1 MKEPEK
7 YSFDPINTVLNIC
20 KIYINLKESDAFCLA
35 VSQDGRSYSP
45 QLFKYAEDVLVRIGG
60 GTLIGELQEV
70 AQKVQQKAEEQ
81 QANEEVIAEAP
92 EHFLDPIMST
102 LMLDPV
108 ILPSSKQ
115 TVDRS
120 TIARH
125 LLSDQTDPF
134 NRAPLS
140 MDQLIAN
147 VELAEEIRTWLETR
161 KRSKIKDESL

>member
-1 MKEPEK
+1 M
-7 YSFDPINTVLNIC
+7 
-20 KIYINLKESDAFCLA
+20 
-35 VSQDGRSYSP
+35 
-45 QLFKYAEDVLVRIGG
+45 RIGG

-70 AQKVQQKAEEQ
+70 AERVQEKAAEQ

-92 EHFLDPIMST
+92 DHFLDPIMST

-108 ILPSSKQ
+108 TLPSSKQ

-140 MDQLIAN
+140 MDQVIPN
-147 VELAEEIRTWLETR
+147 TELAEEIRAWLEKRR
-161 KRSKIKDESL
+161 KDRSNN

>member
-7 YSFDPINTVLNIC
+7 YSFDPIDTVLNIC
-20 KIYINLKESDAFCLA
+20 KIYVNLKESDSFCLA
-35 VSQDGRSYSP
+35 ISQDGRSYSP
-45 QLFKYAEDVLVRIGG
+45 QLFNYAEDVLVRIGG
-60 GTLIGELQEV
+60 AQLIGELQEV
-70 AQKVQQKAEEQ
+70 AQKVEQKAVEQ
-81 QANEEVIAEAP
+81 QENEEVIAEAP

-108 ILPSSKQ
+108 ILPSSRA

-140 MDQLIAN
+140 MDQIIPN
-147 VELAEEIRTWLETR
+147 TELAEEIRDWLEKR
-161 KRSKIKDESL
+161 KKARSKNE

>member
-1 MKEPEK
+1 MKDPEK
-7 YSFDPINTVLNIC
+7 YSFDPVETVLNIC
-20 KIYINLKESDAFCLA
+20 KIYVNLKESDSFCLA
-35 VSQDGRSYSP
+35 ISQDGRSYSP
-45 QLFKYAEDVLVRIGG
+45 QLFKYAEDVLIRIGG
-60 GTLIGELQEV
+60 AQLIGELQEV
-70 AQKVQQKAEEQ
+70 AHKVHLKAIEQ

-92 EHFLDPIMST
+92 DHFMDPIMST

-108 ILPSSKQ
+108 ILPSSRQ

-140 MDQLIAN
+140 MDQVIPN
-147 VELAEEIRTWLETR
+147 TKLAEEIQDWLEQR
-161 KRSKIKDESL
+161 KKARNKD

>member
-1 MKEPEK
+1 MKNPEK
-7 YSFDPINTVLNIC
+7 YSFDPVDTVLNIC
-20 KIYINLKESDAFCLA
+20 RIYINLKDSEAFCLA

-45 QLFKYAEDVLVRIGG
+45 QLFKFAEDVLIRIGG

-70 AQKVQQKAEEQ
+70 AQKVEKKAAEQ
-81 QANEEVIAEAP
+81 LENEEVIAEAP

-108 ILPSSKQ
+108 ILPSSRQ

-140 MDQLIAN
+140 MDQVIPN
-147 VELAEEIRTWLETR
+147 MELAEEMRVWLEKR
-161 KRSKIKDESL
+161 KKSKNKE

>member
-7 YSFDPINTVLNIC
+7 YSFDPVDTVLNIC
-20 KIYINLKESDAFCLA
+20 KIYVNLKECDSFCLA
-35 VSQDGRSYSP
+35 ISQDGRSYSP
-45 QLFKYAEDVLVRIGG
+45 QLFNYAEDVLVRIGG
-60 GTLIGELQEV
+60 AQLIGELQEV
-70 AQKVQQKAEEQ
+70 AVKVQQKALEQ
-81 QANEEVIAEAP
+81 QENEEVIAEAP
-92 EHFLDPIMST
+92 DHFMDPIMST

-108 ILPSSKQ
+108 ILPSSKA

-140 MDQLIAN
+140 MDQVIPN
-147 VELAEEIRTWLETR
+147 TELAKEIQNWLDKR
-161 KRSKIKDESL
+161 KKSRSKN

>member
-1 MKEPEK
+1 MKDPEK
-7 YSFDPINTVLNIC
+7 YSFDPVDTVLNIC
-20 KIYINLKESDAFCLA
+20 KIYINLKESEAFCLA
-35 VSQDGRSYSP
+35 ISQDGRSYSP
-45 QLFKYAEDVLVRIGG
+45 QLFKFAEDVLIRIGG

-70 AQKVQQKAEEQ
+70 AQKVEKKAVEQ
-81 QANEEVIAEAP
+81 LENEEVIAEAP

-140 MDQLIAN
+140 MDQVIPN
-147 VELAEEIRTWLETR
+147 IELAEEMRVWLEKR
-161 KRSKIKDESL
+161 KKSKNKE